1 MTVEVGETN
10 GGGSVGKVIFDM
22 SMSLDGF
29 VTGPNVRP
37 EEPNGD
43 GGQLLTEWAFGDDER
58 DREILA
64 ELGKSLGA
72 IIAGRRTYDL
82 SVPWWGADGPT
93 GPARV
98 PVFVVTHAEPE
109 DTPDGGVYSFVTG
122 GIESALERAKA
133 VAGEKDVAVMGG
145 ADTGAQYVRAGLVDE
160 ISVHLVPMLL
170 GSGTSMFEHLGG
182 EHIRLLA
189 PEVIETAAATHLRFC
204 VAR

>member
-1 MTVEVGETN
+1 MEDAL
-10 GGGSVGKVIFDM
+10 GKVIFDM

-43 GGQLLTEWAFGDDER
+43 GGQRLTEWAFGNDER

-64 ELGKSLGA
+64 ESGKSLGA

-98 PVFVVTHAEPE
+98 PVFVLTHAAPE
-109 DTPDGGVYSFVTG
+109 ESPEGGVCTPSSPTG
-122 GIESALERAKA
+122 SRVPWNERRRSP
-133 VAGEKDVAVMGG
+133 E
-145 ADTGAQYVRAGLVDE
+145 RR
-160 ISVHLVPMLL
+160 
-170 GSGTSMFEHLGG
+170 TS
-182 EHIRLLA
+182 
-189 PEVIETAAATHLRFC
+189 P
-204 VAR
+204 